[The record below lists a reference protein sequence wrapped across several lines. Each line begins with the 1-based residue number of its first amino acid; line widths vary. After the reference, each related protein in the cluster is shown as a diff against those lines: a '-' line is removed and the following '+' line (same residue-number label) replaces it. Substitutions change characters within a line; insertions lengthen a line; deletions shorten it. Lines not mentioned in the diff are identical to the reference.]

1 MAVDYAAFQSG
12 QNPLQMAMQGFSD
25 AGAIQQAQQQQ
36 QIGAQTLELNRMKV
50 AEYQKAQAKQQEFQS
65 ALAGLGPKPS
75 PQALQKLMM
84 AYPQLGESLKSN
96 FDILNAEQK
105 QNKLMQATQISSA
118 LAAGGADVALSLI
131 EKQRIAAEN
140 SGDKPGADSLGVLAD
155 QIRMN
160 PDAALTTVDMF
171 LNATM
176 GPEEYVSFYEKR
188 TKNARENELQPGALA
203 KQEVELMQLGT
214 NMGVDPKTTQ
224 KMLASYRNAGVSQ
237 DTARNLFAIE
247 AQNPTGKIYDPDK
260 RYTASKDLRTEYNKR
275 TANLTESRINYD
287 KMLESAKVQ
296 AGLGDVALITSFM
309 KMLDEGSTVRESEF
323 AIARDTAGLY
333 ASLENYL
340 KKIKTGE
347 FLSDSQRKVF
357 TDLAGKY
364 LEAAEKDGAKTR
376 KSMEGIVDRLGLNP
390 ADVFTDGQ
398 DSSVLPMVTTAAE
411 FAALPSGSLYTEEDG
426 QTYRKP

>member
-50 AEYQKAQAKQQEFQS
+50 AEYQKAQAKQQEFQE
-65 ALAGLGPKPS
+65 ALVNLGDKPS
-75 PQALQKLMM
+75 LQDYENIM
-84 AYPQLGESLKSN
+84 ARFPQL
-96 FDILNAEQK
+96 
-105 QNKLMQATQISSA
+105 SSA
-118 LAAGGADVALSLI
+118 VKEPYDRLNTRQQQSAFTSAVQVMAALKGGKTDEAKSLL
-131 EKQRIAAEN
+131 ERQAVAAEN
-140 SGDKPGADSLGVLAD
+140 SG
-155 QIRMN
+155 N
-160 PDAALTTVDMF
+160 DAAAAGARVMMQQIDMEPSAA
-171 LNATM
+171 LNAAALNVAAVA
-176 GPEEYVSFYEKR
+176 GPERFATIYESISKVG
-188 TKNARENELQPGALA
+188 RENELQPGALA
-203 KQEVELMQLGT
+203 EQEVALMQLGI

-237 DTARNLFAIE
+237 DTARNLFTIE
-247 AQNPTGKIYDPDK
+247 AQNPTGQIYDPDK

-275 TANLTESRINYD
+275 VGDVTAGRVNFQ
-287 KMLESAKVQ
+287 KMEESAKIQ
-296 AGLGDVALITSFM
+296 EGLGDVALITSFM
-309 KMLDEGSTVRESEF
+309 KMLDPGSTVRESEF
-323 AIARDTAGLY
+323 AVARDTGGLLT
-333 ASLENYL
+333 SLENLLTKAKGGQFLTNPQRTTFVNLAKQYL
-340 KKIKTGE
+340 
-347 FLSDSQRKVF
+347 
-357 TDLAGKY
+357 A
-364 LEAAEKDGAKTR
+364 AAEKDGAKTR